1 MNSSHLRIDDHEKQ
15 VFSFSA
21 SWFSLRFIISNKTK
35 ASENKRVVFEEGN
48 HLKRQFFLINRVHFF
63 GGYRNTKV
71 CVCWVFVLYSVFG
84 WCATTIALAFKEYEM

>member
-1 MNSSHLRIDDHEKQ
+1 MPLNNTEISFALCEKKNERNGKMNSAHSRIDDHEKQ

-48 HLKRQFFLINRVHFF
+48 HLKRQFFFN
-63 GGYRNTKV
+63 
-71 CVCWVFVLYSVFG
+71 
-84 WCATTIALAFKEYEM
+84 